1 MDFTITKYRELVSA
15 LKDAGYVFVTY
26 AEYAEGRGGNRL
38 IVMRHDV
45 DRQVE
50 RARRLAEVE
59 NDMGGRASY
68 YFREKFID
76 DEIRYIESLGHEVGY
91 HYEELVAEKGD
102 VDKAYARFV
111 RNVKKMRQV
120 ADVRTIT
127 MHGSPMSRF
136 DSKDMWRV
144 YDYKKLGLI
153 GEPQFDVDWDEMFYL
168 TDTGRSWNGGN
179 RRDKVVDFKS
189 VWEAKGWV
197 YKTTDDVIEALK
209 EGRFP
214 NRVMMTTH
222 PQRWADGWGEWL
234 KELVVQRIK
243 NLEVPIG
250 RIDAVLDTDAN
261 MMRYVYQIER
271 DALMEDLINK
281 LI

>member
-1 MDFTITKYRELVSA
+1 MDFTIDKYRELVSA
-15 LKDAGYVFVTY
+15 LKDAGYEFVTY
-26 AEYAEGRGGNRL
+26 AEYAEGHRADKL
-38 IVMRHDV
+38 VVMRHDV

-59 NDMGGRASY
+59 SEMRVRASY

-76 DEIRYIESLGHEVGY
+76 DDSDEIRYIESLGQEVGY
-91 HYEELVAEKGD
+91 HYEELVREKGD

-111 RNVKKMRQV
+111 RNVRKMRQV

-153 GEPQFDVDWDEMFYL
+153 GEPQIDVDWSEMFYL
-168 TDTGRSWNGGN
+168 TDTGRSWNGVS
-179 RRDKVVDFKS
+179 RRDKVAERALAWK
-189 VWEAKGWV
+189 AKGWV
-197 YKTTDDVIEALK
+197 YEKTDDVIKALK

-214 NRVMMTTH
+214 NCVMMTTH
-222 PQRWADGWGEWL
+222 PQRWVDSLGEWL
-234 KELVVQRIK
+234 KELVMQKLKNIIK
-243 NLEVPIG
+243 
-250 RIDAVLDTDAN
+250 RF
-261 MMRYVYQIER
+261 
-271 DALMEDLINK
+271 LIVNF
-281 LI
+281 

>member
-1 MDFTITKYRELVSA
+1 MDFTIIKYRELVSA
-15 LKDAGYVFVTY
+15 LKDAGYEFVTY
-26 AEYAEGRGGNRL
+26 AEYAEGYRADKL
-38 IVMRHDV
+38 VVMRHDV

-59 NDMGGRASY
+59 SEMRVRASY

-76 DEIRYIESLGHEVGY
+76 DDSDEIRYIESLGHEVGY
-91 HYEELVAEKGD
+91 HYEDLVMEKGD
-102 VDKAYARFV
+102 VDKAYAMFV
-111 RNVKKMRQV
+111 RNIEKMRQV

-153 GEPQFDVDWDEMFYL
+153 GEPQIDVDWSEMFYL
-168 TDTGRSWNGGN
+168 TDTGRSWNGVS
-179 RRDKVVDFKS
+179 RRDKVAEFKS
-189 VWEAKGWV
+189 AWEAKGWV
-197 YKTTDDVIEALK
+197 YEKTDDVIRALK

-234 KELVVQRIK
+234 KELVMQRVK
-243 NLEVPIG
+243 NWVKM
-250 RIDAVLDTDAN
+250 VLLK
-261 MMRYVYQIER
+261 M
-271 DALMEDLINK
+271 
-281 LI
+281 